1 MKYKILDNKK
11 GIGIDDAVPL
21 VIFFFIAAFGVF
33 LFNVNEKV
41 KGQRLISDIQF
52 QKDILNGHEIL
63 IEYIT
68 KIDEQGNRAEFIA
81 KSYLEKDYDKIKK
94 DMKEYFDIKLA
105 NFPAWYIDL
114 VDSSQQ
120 EIFSIQSDNYHSAHD
135 QLNFVQITSIHVPV
149 NSQQSMYLQ
158 IKLFTG
164 RLP

>member
-1 MKYKILDNKK
+1 M
-11 GIGIDDAVPL
+11 
-21 VIFFFIAAFGVF
+21 
-33 LFNVNEKV
+33 
-41 KGQRLISDIQF
+41 
-52 QKDILNGHEIL
+52 